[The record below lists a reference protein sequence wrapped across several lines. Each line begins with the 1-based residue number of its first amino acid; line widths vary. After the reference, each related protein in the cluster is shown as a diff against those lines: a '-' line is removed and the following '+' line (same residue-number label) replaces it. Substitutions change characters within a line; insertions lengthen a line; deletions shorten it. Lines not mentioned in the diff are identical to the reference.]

1 MRIAGIVAYHLSDSS
16 SENTAESASQRRRR
30 EEQCHAIP
38 TFITHIP
45 LRDIIVHARKQATFE
60 RTQEYPSRHQT
71 RVIGHEA
78 LADHRERPE
87 EHDKSKPYRRPRAF
101 HHHVRRNLRSDI
113 EREQNGKAVIILKT
127 MELEILLKV
136 IETGV
141 ANVGAIKKTQPVLM

>member
-45 LRDIIVHARKQATFE
+45 LRDIIVHA
-60 RTQEYPSRHQT
+60 QEYPSRHQT